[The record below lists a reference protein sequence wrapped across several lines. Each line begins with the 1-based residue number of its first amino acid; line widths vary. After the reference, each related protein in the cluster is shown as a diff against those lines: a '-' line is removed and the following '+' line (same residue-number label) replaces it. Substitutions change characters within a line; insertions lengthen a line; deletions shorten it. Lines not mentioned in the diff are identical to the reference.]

1 MNQKQAQEQ
10 KEQYAENI
18 DILLE
23 EKLKPII
30 QQATSKVLGISV
42 PKLTEDI
49 SAKLTK
55 SPLLNFPVDTS
66 LKFKIAKKRF
76 KKTYIEKMLEFHLGN
91 ITEVAKEAETDRR
104 SIHRL
109 ILELHINVGKIK
121 QELIRPYD
129 LKVSVLS
136 HAIEDVLDQYKT
148 VLHPQKLEE
157 MYRNVG
163 KISEDVMKALPEK
176 KLSLKEAEE
185 EFEREYI
192 RKALL
197 ENAGNITHTAK
208 RIGLRFETLHR
219 KMKTLNVH

>member
-1 MNQKQAQEQ
+1 MSESQQ
-10 KEQYAENI
+10 NI
-18 DILLE
+18 DQLLE
-23 EKLKPII
+23 QKLKPII
-30 QQATSKVLGISV
+30 QQATDRVLGFAV
-42 PKLTEDI
+42 PKLTDDI

-55 SPLLNFPVDTS
+55 SPLLNFPIDTS
-66 LKFKIAKKRF
+66 LKFKLAKKRF
-76 KKTYIEKMLEFHLGN
+76 KKAYIEKMLEFHLGN

-109 ILELHINVGKIK
+109 ILELRINVGKIK
-121 QELIRPYD
+121 DELIRPYD

-148 VLHPQKLEE
+148 VLHPHKLEE

-163 KISEDVMKALPEK
+163 KMSEDLLKALPEK

-197 ENAGNITHTAK
+197 ENGRNITHTAK
-208 RIGLRFETLHR
+208 KIGLRFETLHR
-219 KMKTLNVH
+219 KMKALGVQL

>member
-1 MNQKQAQEQ
+1 MEEENKKNEQ
-10 KEQYAENI
+10 NI
-18 DILLE
+18 DLLLE

-30 QQATSKVLGISV
+30 QQATSKVLGMAV

-55 SPLLNFPVDTS
+55 SPLLDFPIDTS
-66 LKFKIAKKRF
+66 LKFKLAKKRF
-76 KKTYIEKMLEFHLGN
+76 KKAYLEKMLEFHLGN
-91 ITEVAKEAETDRR
+91 ITEVAREADTDRR

-109 ILELHINVGKIK
+109 ILELRINVGKIK
-121 QELIRPYD
+121 DELVRPYD
-129 LKVSVLS
+129 LKVSALS
-136 HAIEDVLDQYKT
+136 HAIEDVLDKYKS
-148 VLHPQKLEE
+148 VLHPLKLEE

-163 KISEDVMKALPEK
+163 KISEDLVKALPEK

-197 ENAGNITHTAK
+197 EHAGNITHTAK
-208 RIGLRFETLHR
+208 KIGLRFETLHR
-219 KMKTLNVH
+219 KMKTLGLGMH